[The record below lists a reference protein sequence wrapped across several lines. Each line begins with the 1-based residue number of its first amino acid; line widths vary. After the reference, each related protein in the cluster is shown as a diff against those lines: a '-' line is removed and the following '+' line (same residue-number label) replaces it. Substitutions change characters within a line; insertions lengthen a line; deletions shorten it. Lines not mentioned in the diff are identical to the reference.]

1 MKNILIIED
10 NYLMRFSLKSI
21 IDGCNKYIVDTACDG
36 NETLNIIKEKKFDL
50 LLVDIQLPDIN
61 GIDLAKQILK
71 KIPSQKILFI
81 TGLDHNKYLNQVI
94 ETQNN
99 GFILKDIEPEDLKFA
114 IEYVIKGGYFY
125 GNQILKDFF
134 EKLKEKYSYKKQ
146 TINNNNIEKQLTPRE
161 MQIAKYISEGLT
173 SVKIGEKM
181 FLSKRTIDSH
191 RHNLLKKL
199 NLNNSSELVAL
210 ITSKN

>member
-36 NETLNIIKEKKFDL
+36 NETLNIIKEKEFDL

-146 TINNNNIEKQLTPRE
+146 TINNNIEKQLTPRE
-161 MQIAKYISEGLT
+161 IQIAKYISEGLT

>member
-146 TINNNNIEKQLTPRE
+146 TINNNIEKQLTPRE
-161 MQIAKYISEGLT
+161 IQIAKYISEGLT

>member
-146 TINNNNIEKQLTPRE
+146 PINNNIEKQLTPRE
-161 MQIAKYISEGLT
+161 IQIAKYISEGLT

>member
-36 NETLNIIKEKKFDL
+36 NETLNIIKEKEFDL

-146 TINNNNIEKQLTPRE
+146 IINNNIEKQLTPRE
-161 MQIAKYISEGLT
+161 IQIAKYISEGLT

>member
-36 NETLNIIKEKKFDL
+36 NETLKIIKEKEFDL

-146 TINNNNIEKQLTPRE
+146 TINNNIEKQLTPRE

>member
-1 MKNILIIED
+1 MKSILIIED
-10 NYLMRFSLKSI
+10 NYLMRFSLKTV
-21 IDGCNKYIVDTACDG
+21 IDECNKYIVETACDG
-36 NETLNIIKEKKFDL
+36 NETLDIIKEKEFDL

-61 GIDLAKQILK
+61 GIELAKQILNK
-71 KIPSQKILFI
+71 KPNQKILFI
-81 TGLDHNKYLNQVI
+81 TGLDHNKYLNQVL
-94 ETQNN
+94 ETKNN
-99 GFILKDIEPEDLKFA
+99 GFILKDIDSSDLKFA

-134 EKLKEKYSYKKQ
+134 ELLKAKAKNL
-146 TINNNNIEKQLTPRE
+146 TITSNNLEKQLTPRE

-173 SVKIGEKM
+173 SSKIGEKM

-199 NLNNSSELVAL
+199 NLKNSSELVAL
-210 ITSKN
+210 ITSKS

>member
-81 TGLDHNKYLNQVI
+81 TGLDHNRYLNQVI

-146 TINNNNIEKQLTPRE
+146 TINNNIEKQLTPRE
-161 MQIAKYISEGLT
+161 IQIAKYISEGLT